1 MKKFTSVFVCL
12 VVAAAGQGLPGVEV
26 VGSAY
31 AQGESGGLE
40 EIVVTA
46 RKKEENLQDIPLSI
60 TAFSA
65 EELSRRGLQEMED
78 IALFTPGFNFE
89 DFGGSGYASPV
100 IRGTTQN
107 RASQRLEQN
116 VAVFFD
122 GVYLPRNYIVDLGF
136 ANIERIE
143 VVKGPQSARYGRNA
157 FMGALNYVS
166 KRPTEEWELDVSAT
180 AGDGERLD
188 GAVAISGA
196 VVPDVLRVRVGV
208 DHSEFD
214 GSWDN
219 THPFAGIG
227 FDQGTNDVL
236 GGWERT
242 IINAGFE
249 LNVTPD
255 LQVSVAYYDYDFND
269 EHDAQNWFA
278 ELNADSNLL
287 NCGQYNPDVRPA
299 TTPGLGS
306 GGDWFRLFCGE
317 HTVRNIPIDPRGY
330 ARQLE
335 SDLLRA
341 SVDWQLNDEVTLQYV
356 YGRITAD
363 SFSLGYKDTLP
374 GCSFINP
381 PFPLGWCIFENGPI
395 GNFET
400 DSHELRVSWDNGG
413 SLSTAFGIYF
423 YDSSDFGSSNF
434 AALPEL
440 TAVPTSP
447 VNVLDPSE
455 FILQVQLRNI
465 LTETR
470 AWSPFVEVNWAF
482 SDRARLGIEARYSD
496 ENKREINLASGGGGL
511 VGGFGGN
518 VLEDDFTAFTPR
530 ITVEYDLTD
539 ENMLFG
545 SVARGVKSGG
555 FNGTATL
562 PENLTYEQDENW
574 TYEIGSRNVF
584 QGGRLQFNATL
595 FYIKWSDLQISAQD
609 TGNPNPLPIS
619 IIRNLGD
626 VTSMGVE
633 IDSAWAVND
642 NLTLFGSLYLGDAEY
657 EDGTLDLRWGRIPSV
672 CDDVVCP
679 TSGDISGNTVER
691 QSDTQFSLGLD
702 WRAQLSADFDYYIR
716 ADVGYQSEMFAEAVN
731 LSTVP
736 SRTISNASF
745 GITRGRMDVRLW
757 ARNLFDEEYV
767 SSVVVGAPNVQY
779 NAYLGE
785 RRTYGV
791 TLDWVFGLGN

>member
-1 MKKFTSVFVCL
+1 MKKLFAFSLLAAILQLPAIL
-12 VVAAAGQGLPGVEV
+12 VIDTAN
-26 VGSAY
+26 
-31 AQGESGGLE
+31 AQESSSGLE

-89 DFGGSGYASPV
+89 DFGGSGYAAPV

-107 RASQRLEQN
+107 RASNRLEQN

-143 VVKGPQSARYGRNA
+143 IVKGPQSARYGRNA

-166 KRPTEEWELDVSAT
+166 KRPAEEWELDVSAT

-188 GAVAISGA
+188 GAVAISGPI
-196 VVPDVLRVRVGV
+196 VPDVLRLRVGI

-219 THPFAGIG
+219 THPFAGIS

-242 IINAGFE
+242 IISAGFE
-249 LNVTPD
+249 LNVTED
-255 LQVSVAYYDYDFND
+255 LLVSVAYYDYDFND

-278 ELNADSNLL
+278 ELNAESNLL
-287 NCGQYNPDVRPA
+287 NCGQFNPNVRPA
-299 TTPGLGS
+299 GSGLG
-306 GGDWFRLFCGE
+306 GGGMWFRLFCGE
-317 HTVRNIPIDPRGY
+317 VPVRNTPIDPRGY

-341 SVDWQLNDEVTLQYV
+341 SVDWQLNDEVSLQYV

-374 GCSFINP
+374 GCTF
-381 PFPLGWCIFENGPI
+381 FVPLCVFENGPI

-413 SLSTAFGIYF
+413 AISTAFGIYF
-423 YDSSDFGSSNF
+423 YESSDFGSSNF
-434 AALPEL
+434 ALLPGL
-440 TAVPTSP
+440 TAVPTAP
-447 VNVLDPSE
+447 INVLDPSE
-455 FILQVQLRNI
+455 FILQVSLRNI
-465 LTETR
+465 LTETK
-470 AWSPFVEVNWAF
+470 AWSPFVEFNWAF
-482 SDRARLGIEARYSD
+482 SDRARLGVEARYSD
-496 ENKREINLASGGGGL
+496 ETKKEINLASGGGGG

-518 VLEDDFTAFTPR
+518 VLEDDFAAFTPR
-530 ITVEYDLTD
+530 ITLEYDLTD

-545 SVARGVKSGG
+545 SIARGIKSGG

-562 PENLTYEQDENW
+562 PQNLSYEQDENW
-574 TYEIGSRNVF
+574 TYELGSRNILY
-584 QGGRLQFNATL
+584 GGRVQLNATL

-609 TGNPNPLPIS
+609 DGNPNPLPVS
-619 IIRNLGD
+619 IIKNLGD
-626 VTSMGVE
+626 VTSIGVE
-633 IDSAWAVND
+633 VDGAWSVND
-642 NLTLFGSLYLGDAEY
+642 NLTLFGTLYLGNAEY
-657 EDGTLDLRWGRIPSV
+657 DDGTLDLRWGRIPSV
-672 CDDVVCP
+672 CDDVVCKI
-679 TSGDISGNTVER
+679 SGDISGNQVER
-691 QSDTQFSLGLD
+691 QSETQASLGVD
-702 WRAQLSADFDYYIR
+702 WRAQLSGDLDYYVR
-716 ADVGYQSEMFAEAVN
+716 ADVGYQSKMYAEAVN
-731 LSTVP
+731 LATVP
-736 SRTISNASF
+736 ARTISNASF
-745 GITRGRMDVRLW
+745 GITRGQFDVRLW